1 MEKPQFVYT
10 LFIATTPEKLWSALT
25 TPEFTQQY
33 WGGRRHE
40 TNWQVGSPLKILK
53 PDGES
58 EVQGEVLTCDPYKTL
73 AYSWKSATLGGPPS
87 RVTFELS
94 PYPAS
99 EGSIVM
105 LKITHDEFAPGTN
118 ISMAAMGWTAILNNL
133 KTLLETG
140 TANHSSPSVFSLLC
154 LTTD

>member
-1 MEKPQFVYT
+1 MDKPQFVYT
-10 LFIATTPEKLWSALT
+10 LFIATTPEKLWAALT

-40 TNWQVGSPLKILK
+40 TTWQVGAPLKILK
-53 PDGES
+53 PDGS
-58 EVQGEVLTCDPYKTL
+58 AEVQGEILQCEPPKLL
-73 AYSWKSATLGGPPS
+73 AYSWLSSTLGGQPS

-94 PYPAS
+94 PYPAT

-105 LKITHDEFAPGTN
+105 LKITHDEFDPGAN
-118 ISMAAMGWTAILNNL
+118 IALTAMGWTAILNNL

-140 TANHSSPSVFSLLC
+140 KPLAYAWRG
-154 LTTD
+154 

>member
-1 MEKPQFVYT
+1 MDKPQFVYT
-10 LFIATTPEKLWSALT
+10 LFIATTPEKLWTALT

-40 TNWQVGSPLKILK
+40 TDWQVGSPLKILK
-53 PDGES
+53 PDGS
-58 EVQGEVLTCDPYKTL
+58 FEVQGEILTNEPPKVL
-73 AYSWKSATLGGPPS
+73 AYSWQSLTLGGQPS

-94 PYPAS
+94 PYPAT

-105 LKITHDEFAPGTN
+105 LKITHDEFAPDAN
-118 ISMAAMGWTAILNNL
+118 IALAALGWTAILNNL

-140 TANHSSPSVFSLLC
+140 KPLAYAWQG
-154 LTTD
+154 